1 MVLGPEDVEFL
12 IDRADGAGERRW
24 AGIGLDSLLAILA
37 TDVAELKALAG
48 LAAGAPLH
56 IHVHASPSC
65 ANICSMNSAAGF
77 EERRGEGMVLA
88 RWAREALLACRA
100 SFADTAS
107 FEDTADCVR
116 MWF

>member
-1 MVLGPEDVEFL
+1 MMSFTGSNTVVLVPVGTVASNNVD
-12 IDRADGAGERRW
+12 IIARA
-24 AGIGLDSLLAILA
+24 L
-37 TDVAELKALAG
+37 
-48 LAAGAPLH
+48 
-56 IHVHASPSC
+56 
-65 ANICSMNSAAGF
+65 
-77 EERRGEGMVLA
+77 ERRGEGMVLA